1 MADKTIGMLENV
13 PSLHDESLLPVEQSG
28 ELMNVTGK
36 QFREFAE
43 GAAERYV
50 DSATN
55 AAERAESA
63 RKDAQ
68 SALTG
73 VQTAIKNIPAGST
86 PIVNDLTTGGV
97 TLALSAEQGKKL
109 NSGKVSK
116 SGDTMTGQLTARQ
129 RLYAE
134 FPDAIKAGVEAHS
147 SGAVDLQRLTLDGKY
162 SAIRLYDDKGTGAQP
177 VFCGNDTGAW
187 YQYPLYHTGNKPTAA
202 DVGAMKFYGSFAEIG
217 LTEATATAESITN
230 AMINGSMLMV
240 GCSTAGVTSGFLP
253 VAHGLLVAERRNQN
267 FTSFEYRT
275 GSWLWRGYYNAAN
288 GNGIYWS
295 GWAKI
300 ATTDMA
306 LMRDGSNAMT
316 GNLVIE
322 KNTPI
327 TRWRDIANNNEVTIY
342 AANHRAYLQ
351 SQNVIGND
359 KNRRYLQLLDSEA
372 NSNISGA
379 LLLIDVV
386 DGNTKPAYNILHTGN
401 KPSGSYTG
409 NGDAASRTITTGGIG
424 RVVEVFRNG
433 YAAILFQGGAIIL
446 QYSGNT
452 ASVSAIPSASVWTS
466 EGSFAMKTTHAA
478 LNENGVTYYYQV
490 L

>member
-1 MADKTIGMLENV
+1 MADKSIVDLPQLSEVTDATLIPVYQPNSDNPAQKM
-13 PSLHDESLLPVEQSG
+13 PSSVFRNWAEDAVFPAAKTAQEAATVA
-28 ELMNVTGK
+28 TGAK
-36 QFREFAE
+36 TA
-43 GAAERYV
+43 
-50 DSATN
+50 
-55 AAERAESA
+55 
-63 RKDAQ
+63 AQ
-68 SALTG
+68 SALVG
-73 VQTAIKNIPAGST
+73 VQNAIKNIPAGST

-134 FPDAIKAGVEAHS
+134 FPDAIKAGLEAHS

-202 DVGAMKFYGSFAEIG
+202 DVGALA
-217 LTEATATAESITN
+217 
-230 AMINGSMLMV
+230 
-240 GCSTAGVTSGFLP
+240 
-253 VAHGLLVAERRNQN
+253 
-267 FTSFEYRT
+267 
-275 GSWLWRGYYNAAN
+275 
-288 GNGIYWS
+288 
-295 GWAKI
+295 
-300 ATTDMA
+300 
-306 LMRDGSNAMT
+306 RDGSNTMT
-316 GNLVIE
+316 GMLKVPNG
-322 KNTPI
+322 
-327 TRWRDIANNNEVTIY
+327 IAVNKLRVEDWGSGEALIRFYDRN
-342 AANHRAYLQ
+342 
-351 SQNVIGND
+351 GNGNRYISIWD
-359 KNRRYLQLLDSEA
+359 KTKTDSLKT
-372 NSNISGA
+372 A
-379 LLLIDVV
+379 LLFAEEVNGV
-386 DGNTKPAYNILHTGN
+386 YSVNQILHTGN